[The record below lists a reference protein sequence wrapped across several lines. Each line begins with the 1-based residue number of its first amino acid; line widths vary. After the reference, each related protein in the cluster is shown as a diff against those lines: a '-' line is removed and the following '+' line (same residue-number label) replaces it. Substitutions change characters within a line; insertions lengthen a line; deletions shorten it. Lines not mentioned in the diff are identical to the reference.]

1 MKNTIVKS
9 IVFTIIYTFVTI
21 AVSYYKEGK
30 NVLEVLSERWY
41 EYIILFF
48 VIIWFNNF
56 IDRKNKKRDKNKFY
70 KDL

>member
-1 MKNTIVKS
+1 MKNTIIKS

-21 AVSYYKEGK
+21 AISYYKEGK
-30 NVLEVLSERWY
+30 DVIEVLNERWY

-56 IDRKNKKRDKNKFY
+56 IDRKNKKRNKNKLY